1 MYSSRWVF
9 ARTDAAA
16 MSANFPSPLTMQ
28 AKGMPASGLKR
39 LPSTARNCGPGIEP
53 PRGEVHPLDRGIE
66 NVDLVDAGGR
76 DLLDGP
82 GYRFAFDDRP

>member
-1 MYSSRWVF
+1 MGLRQDGCGGDVGEFSV
-9 ARTDAAA
+9 ALDDAGEGNA
-16 MSANFPSPLTMQ
+16 
-28 AKGMPASGLKR
+28 GER
-39 LPSTARNCGPGIEP
+39 LETVAVDGQKLRPGIEP